1 MRFFLSRLHFPVT
14 TLGPGRRVGIWFQ
27 GCTLHCP
34 GCISADTW
42 THGQGQTTVAEVM
55 QAVLPWLVEANGVTI
70 SGGEPFEQIEALE
83 CLLSALRTEIGE
95 DKDVLIYS
103 GQSWEKIAP
112 RVTTWAGLADVV
124 ICDPFVRSAPQT
136 LVWRGSD
143 NQRLLP
149 LTELGRR
156 RYDPWIRAS
165 RADLPKALDLCFDGD
180 SIWMAGIPDAGSLG
194 MIQRALAEVGFSS
207 AASDAKD
214 GNTFPH
220 PIFA

>member
-14 TLGPGRRVGIWFQ
+14 TLGLGRRVGIWFQ
-27 GCTLHCP
+27 GCSLHCP
-34 GCISADTW
+34 GCVSVDTW
-42 THGQGQTTVAEVM
+42 AHGLGETTVEAVM
-55 QAVLPWLVEANGVTI
+55 ATVTPWLVDAEGVTI

-83 CLLSALRTEIGE
+83 RLLSALRSVIGA

-112 RVTTWAGLADVV
+112 RVTAWDGLADVL
-124 ICDPFVRSAPQT
+124 ICDPFVRSAAQT

-156 RYDPWIRAS
+156 RYQPWLHAS
-165 RADLPKALDLCFDGD
+165 RTDLPKALDVCFDGD
-180 SIWMAGIPDAGSLG
+180 SIWMAGIPDAESLG
-194 MIQRALAEVGFSS
+194 MIQHALAEAGFSS
-207 AASDAKD
+207 TASDQEGD
-214 GNTFPH
+214 RTFSLPV
-220 PIFA
+220 FA